1 MSYFPQIVN
10 IIFLNK
16 NGFTFAYLLLY
27 SNNVKLKTLNEH
39 Y

>member
-1 MSYFPQIVN
+1 MSYFPQLVN

-16 NGFTFAYLLLY
+16 NGFTFAYTFI